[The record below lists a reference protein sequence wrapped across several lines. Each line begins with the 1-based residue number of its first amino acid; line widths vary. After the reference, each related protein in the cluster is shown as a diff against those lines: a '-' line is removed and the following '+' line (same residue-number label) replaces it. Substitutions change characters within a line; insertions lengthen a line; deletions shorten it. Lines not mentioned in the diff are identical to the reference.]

1 MKRLLRLAA
10 FTGIV
15 ALAYKLGQGNGV
27 NEAIVRLTSLDP
39 EAGAKLRSVMSTV
52 VVPPDEM
59 EAAQWRRR
67 TNP

>member
-1 MKRLLRLAA
+1 MKRLFKLAA

-15 ALAYKLGQGNGV
+15 ALAYKLGQGSGV

-39 EAGAKLRSVMSTV
+39 EAGAKLRSVMSAV
-52 VVPPDEM
+52 VIPPDEM

-67 TNP
+67 NS